1 MFLGHALLAAGLV
14 ALVVRARG
22 GSRERVLSVAAV
34 AGLFATAP
42 DVDIVYALPALT
54 AAEGFMGA
62 PDAFW
67 SASTEVHRGVTH
79 SLLLAI
85 PAAIVVTLSSRSVWL
100 AGGLGLGLSLG
111 ILATAGILPMTIF
124 AAFLLLGG
132 GIAAVATRVDLSE
145 RTILGTALVA
155 FLTHPFGDLLT
166 GTPPPLLF
174 PIETV
179 IIDGRIAPFADPTL
193 NLLLAFGVEL
203 GVLWFGLWA
212 LARSADVALRPA
224 LNRRAVLGS
233 TVALAALVLTP
244 PTMAASAHFVL
255 PALAVG
261 LVGALPGSVPPRVRV
276 GALPAL
282 VTGLAAVTVG
292 VSAYTIAYLVV

>member
-1 MFLGHALLAAGLV
+1 MFLGHALLAAGLA

-22 GSRERVLSVAAV
+22 GSREQALSVATI

-42 DVDIVYALPALT
+42 DVDIIYALPGLM
-54 AAEGFMGA
+54 AADGLMSA

-79 SLLLAI
+79 SLVLAV
-85 PAAIVVTLSSRSVWL
+85 PAAVIVTLSQRTVWVSGL
-100 AGGLGLGLSLG
+100 LGLGLCAG
-111 ILATAGILPMTIF
+111 ILAWGGVLPMVIYSV
-124 AAFLLLGG
+124 FLLLAA
-132 GIAAVATRVDLSE
+132 GIVAVGARVELEE
-145 RTILGTALVA
+145 RTILGAALLA

-174 PIETV
+174 PIEMGLL
-179 IIDGRIAPFADPTL
+179 DGRVTPFGDPTL

-203 GVLWFGLWA
+203 GVIWFGLWA

-224 LNRRAVLGS
+224 LNRRAILGG
-233 TVALAALVLTP
+233 TVALSALVLTP

-261 LVGALPGSVPPRVRV
+261 LVGALPGRLPPRARV
-276 GALPAL
+276 GPLPAL

-292 VSAYTIAYLVV
+292 VSAYTIAYLLL